1 MEMVGILLMLTSFAA
16 QSFTLQVGP
25 PVAGN
30 APIAKNSVFVVRPG
44 DCPDPAAAQIKARAE
59 GVVNGARRSVPL
71 SITALNAAGVH
82 AVKKEWPNEGAWIV
96 NVVVACGGKTSG
108 ALVTLGPKNSYQ
120 RDGVKMIPHEPTQ
133 QEIDASLKA
142 LTGERK

>member
-1 MEMVGILLMLTSFAA
+1 MEMVGILLMFTSLAA

-30 APIAKNSVFVVRPG
+30 APVAKKAVFVVRPG
-44 DCPDPAAAQIKARAE
+44 GCPDASSAHITATAE
-59 GVVNGARRSVPL
+59 GVVNGVRQSVPL
-71 SITALNAAGVH
+71 KVAMLPTRGVH
-82 AVKKEWPNEGAWIV
+82 AVDKQWPDAGVWIV
-96 NVVVACGGKTSG
+96 NIVGTCAGQTAG

-120 RDGVKMIPHEPTQ
+120 REGVKLVAHEPTK

-142 LTGERK
+142 LTGGQR